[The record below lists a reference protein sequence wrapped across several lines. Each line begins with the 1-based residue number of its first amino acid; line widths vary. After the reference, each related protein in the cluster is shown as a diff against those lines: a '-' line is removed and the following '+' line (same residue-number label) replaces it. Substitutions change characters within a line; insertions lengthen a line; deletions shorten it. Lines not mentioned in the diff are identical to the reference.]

1 MEIEDCIDLLI
12 VHCSSAIEQILSECA
27 DSLENDSA
35 NKPVLVSCSE
45 PMVELLQRQALQL
58 RSIYE
63 SQPKTDTEK
72 VSINYGLLRKR
83 LDDLIEDSYTQF
95 YAFPFHEVPVC
106 WRQLYTDASILKFS
120 LLFSQWQ
127 PVISIL
133 TEGKRGSVAQEDEE
147 KLNEMIQVLDL
158 ALILAGAAGERRG
171 RPWIDKALLMLENLW
186 LAVSSP
192 SQASKEPYDAA
203 ENGETPPAKKARMSA
218 PNSWHNTP
226 SFSHHEPFTP
236 PVKNPIRRVHALSL
250 EEFQTYLNMPPEDP
264 SYKSPLPLVITGL
277 TDDWPARTTNP
288 WKKPAYLL
296 SRTFQ
301 GRRLVPVE
309 LGRSY
314 VDAGWTQQLMK
325 FGQFLD
331 DYVINA
337 GRECK
342 EEGKPTGYLAQH
354 QLFLQIPQLR
364 NDILIPD
371 LCYTVPP
378 KHPLWHSHGQLTS
391 QPAKVG
397 SDSEDDEAMDDT
409 VFPQLNAWF
418 GPPQTITPL
427 HTDPYHNLLVQVVG
441 RKYLRLYPSWLSGTH
456 PNEKGGGPMHARGN
470 EGGIN
475 MGNTSRVDIGV
486 LEGWD
491 SPPSTPIATS
501 EEGSKEGSSEVNEE
515 EEDELE
521 EGWEEEFRKLPYWD
535 CILEEGDTLYIPV
548 GWWHYVR
555 SLSVSFSVSFW
566 WN

>member
-1 MEIEDCIDLLI
+1 ML
-12 VHCSSAIEQILSECA
+12 AINGPEELVPHRILSECA

-337 GRECK
+337 GRE
-342 EEGKPTGYLAQH
+342 
-354 QLFLQIPQLR
+354 
-364 NDILIPD
+364 
-371 LCYTVPP
+371 
-378 KHPLWHSHGQLTS
+378 S
-391 QPAKVG
+391 KVG

-555 SLSVSFSVSFW
+555 SLSVSFSKSLGPYKLSHGVNDNV
-566 WN
+566 WNWEYRTENVEFKS